1 MSCKANRARTK
12 ELPKPKPD
20 PWNRDR
26 CLWSRGLSKTSSIS
40 SEMVCTWFRH
50 WYTCVLPRSL
60 CLVQSAL
67 SVHPC
72 PVKNFAWNDPNLS
85 RWGRILLRGLFSQDA
100 DGTPEARCRRLRKSG
115 RYGSPRTT
123 KADTRK
129 FSGLMQIL
137 NTDQK
142 VHSMSS
148 QLQENIHR

>member
-1 MSCKANRARTK
+1 MSLKQLA
-12 ELPKPKPD
+12 PSFD
-20 PWNRDR
+20 
-26 CLWSRGLSKTSSIS
+26 TSSTPVLARYTATTKMTGRRRCR

-142 VHSMSS
+142 LL
-148 QLQENIHR
+148 QLQLFWEGCPQGCGVCL